1 MIIDYYDLGFHFV
14 GGNIYIGG
22 GDDEVNENDYG
33 GDWFLTTESCIYFCL
48 LPFIIIALLGVTS
61 TSGYQM
67 VVNVGETKQIKD
79 MAISSLQV
87 KRFDNKLPGNPRSDT
102 VKVCT
107 FG

>member
-1 MIIDYYDLGFHFV
+1 M
-14 GGNIYIGG
+14 
-22 GDDEVNENDYG
+22 
-33 GDWFLTTESCIYFCL
+33 
-48 LPFIIIALLGVTS
+48 TS

>member
-1 MIIDYYDLGFHFV
+1 MMLMTMVMVETGFLQLSH
-14 GGNIYIGG
+14 
-22 GDDEVNENDYG
+22 
-33 GDWFLTTESCIYFCL
+33 IYFCR
-48 LPFIIIALLGVTS
+48 LPFYIALLGVTS